1 MSQNIDLFQD
11 DQNEGN
17 HQYIVGKLKM
27 IFFESNDNFY
37 KVMLVTVSESSFS
50 WNEEEIV
57 VTGNFADI
65 EEEVSYKFIGSVVDH
80 PKYGQQFQSINYQR
94 ETPTSKKGFI
104 SYLSGEEFKGIGEK
118 TAEKIYDELGSDAIN
133 KMLDDKTILCKIG
146 LKQKQISTINDVI
159 SKNNGVEQTIVGL
172 NSYGFSSNMAGR
184 IFKEYQDN
192 ALKTIQEN
200 PYKLVEDIDGISF
213 KKADQV
219 AVEVGIGKHSS
230 GRIRAAILTGL
241 QQLSTRDGN
250 TYATSDNLVKITE
263 DLLNFNNQELSG
275 EEIGQQLIELAKDE
289 KIIVK
294 NKNIYLKKLYDAEVI
309 IAQSIKRIKTD
320 DVEIKDDDLK
330 LSINKVGQELNI
342 DYDESQQDAIFKAI
356 SNSMFLLT
364 GGPGTGKTTIINGI
378 VKTYAKLNNLSLDI
392 NSYKEKPFPI
402 LLAAPTG
409 RAAKRMSEST
419 GLPASTIH
427 RLLGL
432 NRNDDEPVNDLDG
445 DILIIDEMSMID
457 TPLFKMLLES
467 IPRHMKVIMVGD
479 KDQLP
484 SVGPGQ
490 VFHDLLESDLI
501 VSKELDQIHR
511 QEETSTIIR
520 LAHSIKDG
528 RLPDDFYQNQ
538 PDRSFIKCN
547 ANQIESV
554 IKQVVARAKQKG
566 FNSSDI
572 QILAPMYRG
581 SAGINNLN
589 KIVQDI
595 MNPKT
600 NDKQKE
606 IEYNNIKYRIGDKVL
621 QLVNSPED
629 NVFNGDIGKI
639 VGIEYGK
646 NQKKYEDKLTIA
658 FDQTEV
664 VYSRKDFNNL
674 TLAYCTSI
682 HKAQGSEFKLVIM
695 PVLPQYR
702 RMLKKNLLYTG
713 ITRASSMLI
722 LLGDPNSISESVK
735 SESDNRL
742 TTLRQRLFE
751 VFDKQPSEEKIIKND
766 NLNNTNDYILTETK
780 ILNNEID
787 PMIGMDNVRLN
798 Y

>member
-1 MSQNIDLFQD
+1 MNQNIDLFQD
-11 DQNEGN
+11 SQNKEN
-17 HQYIVGKLKM
+17 EDFIVGKLKM

-37 KVMLVTVSESSFS
+37 KVILVTVSDSSFS
-50 WNEEEIV
+50 WNDDEIV

-65 EEEVSYKFIGSVVDH
+65 EDDVSYKFIGSVIDH
-80 PKYGQQFQSINYQR
+80 PKYGQQFQSINYQK
-94 ETPTSKKGFI
+94 ETPTSKKGLI
-104 SYLSGEEFKGIGEK
+104 SYLSGSEFKGIGEK
-118 TAEKIYDELGSDAIN
+118 TAEQIYNKLGSDAIN
-133 KMLDDKTILCKIG
+133 KILNNQNVLNEIG
-146 LKQKQISTINDVI
+146 LKQKQIDTIKDVI
-159 SKNNGVEQTIVGL
+159 VKNNGVEQTIVGL
-172 NSYGFSSNMAGR
+172 NGYGFSSNMAGK
-184 IFKEYQDN
+184 IFKEYQEN
-192 ALKTIQEN
+192 ALSIIQEN

-219 AVEVGIGKHSS
+219 ALNLGIEKHSS
-230 GRIRAAILTGL
+230 GRIRAGILTGL
-241 QQLSTRDGN
+241 QQLSIRDGN

-263 DLLNFNNQELSG
+263 NLLNFQNQELSG
-275 EEIGQQLIELAKDE
+275 EEIGKQLIELAKDE
-289 KIIVK
+289 KIVVK
-294 NKNIYLKKLYDAEVI
+294 DKNIYLKKLYDAEVM

-320 DVEIKDDDLK
+320 DEKIDNSDIKTA
-330 LSINKVGQELNI
+330 IQNVGAELNI
-342 DYDESQQDAIFKAI
+342 SYDESQQDAIFKAI
-356 SNSMFLLT
+356 SNSLFLLT

-378 VKTYAKLNNLSLDI
+378 VKTYAKLNDLSLDI
-392 NSYKEKPFPI
+392 NSYKDKPFPI

-432 NRNDDEPVNDLDG
+432 NRNDDEPANDLDG

-467 IPRHMKVIMVGD
+467 IPNHMKIIMVGD

-490 VFHDLLESDLI
+490 VFYDLLQSKLI
-501 VSKELDQIHR
+501 IAKELNQIHR
-511 QEETSTIIR
+511 QEEESTIIG
-520 LAHSIKDG
+520 LAHSIKNG
-528 RLPDDFYQNQ
+528 QLPNDFYKNQ
-538 PDRSFIKCN
+538 ADRSFIKCN
-547 ANQIESV
+547 VNQIESV
-554 IKQVVARAKQKG
+554 IEQVIKKAKQKN
-566 FNSSDI
+566 FNSNDI

-589 KIVQDI
+589 RIVQDI
-595 MNPKT
+595 MNPKI
-600 NDKQKE
+600 NDNQKE
-606 IEYNNIKYRIGDKVL
+606 LEYNNIKYRIGDKVL
-621 QLVNSPED
+621 QLVNSSED

-646 NQKKYEDKLTIA
+646 NDKQYEDKLVIA

-664 VYSRKDFNNL
+664 TYSRKDFNNL

-695 PVLPQYR
+695 PVLPQYK

-722 LLGDPNSISESVK
+722 LLGDPNSLIESVQ

-742 TTLRQRLFE
+742 TTLKQRLFE
-751 VFDKQPSEEKIIKND
+751 VFEINNLEEQSISKND
-766 NLNNTNDYILTETK
+766 QVNYVLTEAK

-787 PMIGMDNVRLN
+787 PMIGMDNIKLN
-798 Y
+798 

>member
-11 DQNEGN
+11 DQKEDN

-94 ETPTSKKGFI
+94 ETPTLKKGFI

-133 KMLDDKTILCKIG
+133 KMLDDKTILSKIG

-342 DYDESQQDAIFKAI
+342 DYDKSQQDAIFKAI

-646 NQKKYEDKLTIA
+646 NQKRYEDKLTIA

-664 VYSRKDFNNL
+664 VYSRKNFNNL